1 MHELNK
7 KLKLQHKQ
15 VNCLDYIIISSIDWA
30 EIWQMPQQ
38 LADSL
43 VKSGHKVL
51 FIENT
56 GVRSPRFSDAP
67 RIISRIKNWVRAT
80 HGFFNVQD
88 NLTVYSPLFIPLPY
102 SRVAQFLNRF
112 LLSSAIQ
119 KWMIVTKFHNPIII
133 TFLPTPLI
141 HGLVKDID
149 SSLVIYYCANDMSA
163 GSIDAAPLRKYEN
176 TFFSNVDAIFCN
188 SNALLNR
195 ASTFS
200 NSAFLVPAGVD
211 FEKFELAQKIDQL
224 PEDLIAISG
233 LKVGYVGAVSAVF
246 DQELM
251 AYIAKNLPNVNFII
265 IGPIYVDV
273 TQLKIFPNII
283 FFGKRSHSEIPI
295 YIKGFDVALIPYIK
309 NTFTDA
315 VYPCKLNEYL
325 AMGAKV
331 VATNLRE
338 LQLFVEQH
346 GNVVQISR
354 NRNEFLE
361 NICRAIDDRDKC
373 KQNERIN
380 VARANSWE
388 CRFEKITDV
397 ISKLMMEKSVGLID
411 WRKRLRARI
420 NRSRLKLIKLVF
432 FSIATFLVIFYTPLV
447 WFFGDQLVVRNEP
460 KASDAIVIFSGDGET
475 GYNNQSYQRRTIDA
489 IHYYNSGYASFI
501 VLSSGRDNAFSE
513 VEIIRALL
521 INRGVPMGAIK
532 IIQNYPR
539 STFENVTMVKKIA
552 IDKEVKSI
560 LLITSPYHSRRS
572 LLVWR
577 KWAPDIAIVAP
588 KVVDTPNA
596 EPIWGANLNQIRVIL
611 YEYTAIAY
619 YWWKG
624 WL

>member
-1 MHELNK
+1 MHEPNIE
-7 KLKLQHKQ
+7 LKLQHKQ

-67 RIISRIKNWVRAT
+67 RIFSRIKSWVRAT

-88 NLTVYSPLFIPLPY
+88 NLTVFSPLFIPLPY
-102 SRVAQFLNRF
+102 SRIAQLLNRF

-119 KWMIVTKFHNPIII
+119 KWMIVTKFHNPIVI
-133 TFLPTPLI
+133 TFLPTPLTYSLI
-141 HGLVKDID
+141 KDVD

-163 GSIDAAPLRKYEN
+163 GSIDAAPLRNYEN

-200 NSAFLVPAGVD
+200 NSTFLVPAGVD
-211 FEKFELAQKIDQL
+211 FEKFELAQKIDRL
-224 PEDLIAISG
+224 PADLIAISG

-251 AYIAKNLPNVNFII
+251 AYVAKNLPNVNFII

-273 TQLKIFPNII
+273 TQLKNFPNII
-283 FFGKRSHSEIPI
+283 FFGKRSHSEIPL

-346 GNVVQISR
+346 GNVVQISKDP
-354 NRNEFLE
+354 NEFLE
-361 NICRAIDDRDKC
+361 NICRVVDERDNYK
-373 KQNERIN
+373 KNERIN
-380 VARANSWE
+380 VAKANSWE
-388 CRFEKITDV
+388 CRFEKITEV
-397 ISKLMMEKSVGLID
+397 ISKLMSEKSFEPND

-432 FSIATFLVIFYTPLV
+432 ISIATYSVVFYTPIV
-447 WFFGDQLVVRNEP
+447 WFIGDQLVVRSEP
-460 KASDAIVIFSGDGET
+460 KASDAIVIFSGDGEA
-475 GYNNQSYQRRTIDA
+475 GYINQSYQRRTLDA
-489 IHYYNSGYASFI
+489 IHYYNSGYAPVI
-501 VLSSGRDNAFSE
+501 VLSSGRDNTFSE

-521 INRGVPMGAIK
+521 VNRGIPMGAIN

-552 IDKEVKSI
+552 IDQGIKSV
-560 LLITSPYHSRRS
+560 LLITSPYHSRRA
-572 LLVWR
+572 LLVWG
-577 KWAPDIAIVAP
+577 KFAPDIAVTAA
-588 KVVDTPNA
+588 KVVDTPN
-596 EPIWGANLNQIRVIL
+596 EHPIWGANLNQIRVIL

-619 YWWKG
+619 YWWRG